1 MGGKWGQNV
10 CVCLEEH
17 REVFTQ
23 GLAMMAK
30 VETHF
35 LQPLGGFLRA
45 GNSVLAGES
54 PNLHP
59 VSLNDPHNEILVR
72 GHAPTVVAFVFSK
85 IHNTEQPLLVLPPE
99 HNSFGCHI
107 TKISIFWDVLRKDP
121 HGTFVH
127 LSPDV
132 LTTLACQQAGSLP
145 GWEIMSTV
153 ITEVWHS

>member
-1 MGGKWGQNV
+1 MYVSVWRSTGR
-10 CVCLEEH
+10 CLP
-17 REVFTQ
+17 
-23 GLAMMAK
+23 K
-30 VETHF
+30 VWQWWQRWKHISCS
-35 LQPLGGFLRA
+35 LWGGFWRA

-99 HNSFGCHI
+99 HSSFGCHI